1 MRGLK
6 KNEHIK
12 LFFFFVSHV
21 RVLHAVDCLSAKCEP
36 MHLNKLLLEVRPSV
50 NSKMAVLVR
59 ALVCLVSASLSPTCF
74 RSPVHWREGE
84 GNPPGQEQCSLRE
97 V

>member
-1 MRGLK
+1 M
-6 KNEHIK
+6 
-12 LFFFFVSHV
+12 

-36 MHLNKLLLEVRPSV
+36 MHLNQLLLEVRPSV
-50 NSKMAVLVR
+50 DSMMAVLVS
-59 ALVCLVSASLSPTCF
+59 AFVCPVSASLSPTCF

-84 GNPPGQEQCSLRE
+84 GSPPGQEQSSLRE